1 MMEKVKSIIFHNLHL
16 KILSLLV
23 AFLLWLNIVSF
34 QKTRF
39 EFYSEV
45 KILNKPSNLKIEK
58 IDPEKVLIVM
68 EGIRSKLDKV
78 NISKIRVYADGRNLK
93 KGENLLEVYVYP
105 KQTAN
110 FKVIEIKP
118 EKIHIYTSTK

>member
-1 MMEKVKSIIFHNLHL
+1 MEKIKNVIFNNLHL

-23 AFLLWLNIVSF
+23 AFLLWLNIVSL

-45 KILNKPSNLKIEK
+45 KILNRPPDMKIEK
-58 IDPEKVLIVM
+58 VYPEKVLIVI

-78 NISKIRVYADGRNLK
+78 KHIQNKSLCRRQASKEGQEYSQSFRF
-93 KGENLLEVYVYP
+93 P
-105 KQTAN
+105 QTN
-110 FKVIEIKP
+110 SKF
-118 EKIHIYTSTK
+118 